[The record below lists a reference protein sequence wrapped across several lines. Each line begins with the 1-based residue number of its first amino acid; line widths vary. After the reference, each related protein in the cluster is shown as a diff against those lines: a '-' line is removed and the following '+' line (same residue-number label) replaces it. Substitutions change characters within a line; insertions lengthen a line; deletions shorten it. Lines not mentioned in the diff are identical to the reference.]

1 MDFSLF
7 PKTEILESLELLLTH
22 NSNPA
27 LTNWQGLTPF
37 HVLFRAFSSF
47 LSHDVDPNFLD
58 IHHYFYIFDM
68 DVFARA
74 IDLFLRHG
82 TDPNEKAPDGQLPLK
97 VMLHGILNISP
108 VQYFKF
114 RPGYLQC
121 LEVGSIVVSKK
132 L

>member
-1 MDFSLF
+1 M
-7 PKTEILESLELLLTH
+7 
-22 NSNPA
+22 
-27 LTNWQGLTPF
+27 
-37 HVLFRAFSSF
+37 
-47 LSHDVDPNFLD
+47 DPNFLD

-121 LEVGSIVVSKK
+121 LEVGSAVVNQNFSMTNFSTSIHSACAPTVRIATSFCKTTK
-132 L
+132 ALACRW